1 MRHRDSNSLTGNL
14 AGLITLSAILAG
26 ILAGCSAQPEPII
39 DSAGVNMTVYEQ
51 DLTECKTYA
60 EQVPVASGVA
70 KSAAAGAAVGGA
82 VGAVRE
88 RGDAGEGA
96 AVGAILAGAASGSRE
111 ARNKEQIVKRCLRYR
126 GYRVLN

>member
-1 MRHRDSNSLTGNL
+1 MKLQPTCKSIICGLTST
-14 AGLITLSAILAG
+14 LIL
-26 ILAGCSAQPEPII
+26 GCSAQPDPII
-39 DSAGVNMTVYEQ
+39 DATGVNMTVYEQ
-51 DLTECKTYA
+51 DLEECKGYA
-60 EQVPVASGVA
+60 DQVPVAEGVA

-96 AVGAILAGAASGSRE
+96 AVGAILAGASSGSRE
-111 ARNKEQIVKRCLRYR
+111 ARNKEKIVKRCLRYR